1 MRPSFYLIVMRAL
14 VRSRALVDR
23 LTRPRFA
30 AAAPTRQ
37 RRPGI
42 APGIAGHV
50 FDLLRTEVA
59 HVAQRSGL

>member
-14 VRSRALVDR
+14 VGARALRPAYR
-23 LTRPRFA
+23 LAFA
-30 AAAPTRQ
+30 AAARTRQ